1 MGILSLEWIVFDDVD
16 AFELEENDRRSI
28 CKVKD
33 RRCNPM
39 AFVAGPYAK
48 TRLTRIALGASLAW
62 CKSQMSRIYSVLLRL
77 NNGPHA

>member
-1 MGILSLEWIVFDDVD
+1 MGILSLEWIGLGD
-16 AFELEENDRRSI
+16 ADAVELDENDRRSI

-33 RRCNPM
+33 RRWYQPGF
-39 AFVAGPYAK
+39 AAGPSTKSAIDAH
-48 TRLTRIALGASLAW
+48 RAW

>member
-1 MGILSLEWIVFDDVD
+1 MGILSLEWIVFDDAD
-16 AFELEENDRRSI
+16 AVKPDENDPRSI

-33 RRCNPM
+33 RRCNQP
-39 AFVAGPYAK
+39 AFAIVSYAK
-48 TRLTRIALGASLAW
+48 TRLTRIALGASLTW